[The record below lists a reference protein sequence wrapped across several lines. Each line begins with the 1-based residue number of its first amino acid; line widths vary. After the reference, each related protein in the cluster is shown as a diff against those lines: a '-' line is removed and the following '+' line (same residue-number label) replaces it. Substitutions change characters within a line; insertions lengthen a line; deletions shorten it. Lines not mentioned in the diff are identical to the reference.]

1 MRAFDAVQPAKSVA
15 VLIGEKI
22 LAAINEG
29 AFPVGSRLP
38 GELELARQ
46 FGVSRPSIREA
57 LSALQFAGYIES
69 RRGAGSV
76 VVSVDGREEPAS
88 QSRLVSTDDAVDWI
102 EARSA
107 IEPEVMA
114 IAAFDPDPDALKAA
128 RQLVAGMRLAVDEHA
143 FHPTTDLRVHR
154 VLADVCRNQLL
165 ADQLH
170 RLLDMAPEPIL
181 APARDRA
188 WHSDVLPSLWARQHC
203 AMIEAVSRRRATE
216 AKEITRQHLASM
228 AENIR
233 EALDLTKTGRAR
245 LDALLRTGALAP
257 HPPTETDGA
266 A

>member
-1 MRAFDAVQPAKSVA
+1 MRAFDAVEPAKPVV

-22 LAAINEG
+22 LSAIEEG

-76 VVSVDGREEPAS
+76 VVSVDGGEQPAS
-88 QSRLVSTDDAVDWI
+88 QPRLVSTDDAVDWI

-107 IEPEVMA
+107 IEPAVMA
-114 IAAFDPDPDALKAA
+114 IAAFDPDPTALKAA
-128 RQLVAGMRLAVDEHA
+128 RELVAGMRLAVDERA
-143 FHPTTDLRVHR
+143 FQPTTDLRVHR

-170 RLLDMAPEPIL
+170 RLLDMASEPVL

-188 WHSDVLPSLWARQHC
+188 WHSDVLPSLWTTQHR
-203 AMIEAVSRRRATE
+203 AMIDAVAHRRATE
-216 AKEITRQHLASM
+216 AKEITRRHLASM

-233 EALDLTKTGRAR
+233 ESLDLTKSGRAR
-245 LDALLRTGALAP
+245 LDALLTTGPLVP
-257 HPPTETDGA
+257 HPPSETDGSA
-266 A
+266 